1 MVNKRIDHGKLVP
14 CLGFS
19 KNCMREKQVPSLLMV
34 LDWMILKVWLNL
46 RKPLNINC
54 TYNESVDESFEYA
67 IHEVMLSKKE
77 EKKTP
82 FFVRSKTKKVAVLYY
97 GMISCK

>member
-1 MVNKRIDHGKLVP
+1 
-14 CLGFS
+14 
-19 KNCMREKQVPSLLMV
+19 MREKQVPSLLMV

-54 TYNESVDESFEYA
+54 KYNESVDESFEYA

-77 EKKTP
+77 EKKLL
-82 FFVRSKTKKVAVLYY
+82 SLYEAKQKKSQNYTMV
-97 GMISCK
+97 

>member
-1 MVNKRIDHGKLVP
+1 
-14 CLGFS
+14 
-19 KNCMREKQVPSLLMV
+19 MREKQVPSLLMV

-54 TYNESVDESFEYA
+54 KYNESVDESFEYA

-77 EKKTP
+77 EKKLL
-82 FFVRSKTKKVAVLYY
+82 SLYEAKQKKSQYY
-97 GMISCK
+97 TMV

>member
-14 CLGFS
+14 CVRFS

-54 TYNESVDESFEYA
+54 KYNESVDESFEYA

-77 EKKTP
+77 EKKLL
-82 FFVRSKTKKVAVLYY
+82 SLYEAKQKKSQYY
-97 GMISCK
+97 TMV

>member
-1 MVNKRIDHGKLVP
+1 
-14 CLGFS
+14 
-19 KNCMREKQVPSLLMV
+19 MREKQVPSLLMV

-77 EKKTP
+77 EKKLL
-82 FFVRSKTKKVAVLYY
+82 SLYEAKQKVAVLYY

>member
-1 MVNKRIDHGKLVP
+1 
-14 CLGFS
+14 
-19 KNCMREKQVPSLLMV
+19 MREKQVPSLLMV

-77 EKKTP
+77 EKKLL
-82 FFVRSKTKKVAVLYY
+82 SLYEAKQKKSQYY
-97 GMISCK
+97 TMV

>member
-1 MVNKRIDHGKLVP
+1 
-14 CLGFS
+14 
-19 KNCMREKQVPSLLMV
+19 MREKQVPSLLMV

-54 TYNESVDESFEYA
+54 TYNESESVDESFEYA

-77 EKKTP
+77 EKKLL
-82 FFVRSKTKKVAVLYY
+82 SLYEAKQKKSQYY
-97 GMISCK
+97 TMV